1 MNETGEELKNV
12 IVDLQENDIL
22 LLIVDD
28 AQFKSITEFQIYS
41 FSVMIATIML
51 GSLAFFLIIMHVI
64 KPLKVLTEKVSL
76 IDIDSVESLRNDI
89 VMSKGGYELEKLSQ
103 SFDVALNKIYESYEK
118 QKQFSANFANELRT
132 KLMFSR
138 KSRP

>member
-103 SFDVALNKIYESYEK
+103 SFDAALNKIYESYEK